1 MEIPIVLLILAATI
15 ALFVSEKIPAD
26 FVALLSLGAL
36 LLAWVIGAWTGG
48 IRTDHWI
55 TLEEAL
61 SGFCNPAV
69 VTVAAMFVLSEGLQ
83 RSGAM
88 MAVARLFARLGTRPP
103 MLLLAVI
110 GIAAPVSAFVNNTA
124 AVAVFLPVVLAACA
138 KHNLPASRYL
148 IPLSYASQFGG
159 VCTLIGT
166 STNLLV
172 SSISERAGHGAFG
185 MFEVGPL
192 GLIMLL
198 SGAIYLVLAGRWIL
212 PRARPGEE
220 PETEQFGD
228 YLTELRV
235 LGDSPL
241 VGKTLMESKLGE
253 RHEATVIELLRGPR
267 RIWSPHN
274 EPLQADDLLLVRGKA
289 DDLIELKAQAG
300 LEINPEF
307 KFRDE
312 TLRDHELTV
321 VTAIVAP
328 RSALAG
334 RTLAQADFLRQFGA
348 IVMALRSH
356 GGVQRQQLARIQ
368 LEAGDALLLLARK
381 EHLGRLRSSRH
392 ILLQEELDAPALRS
406 RKSGIAIAIMFG
418 VVVLAALGVMPILVS
433 AIIGCLAMMLT
444 GCLTQEE
451 GYAAVDWK
459 VVFLMAAILPLG
471 IALEHSGA
479 AAAAASIAMQSVGE
493 LGPVAVLATVYLLTA
508 VLTEFMSNTA
518 AAVLIAPLAMSTAAA
533 MGIDP
538 RPLLIAVTFA
548 ASTSF
553 STPVGY
559 QTNTMVYN
567 AGGYRFSDFVKAG
580 LPLNLLFWVLAVVF
594 IPLLWP
600 FLPKPP

>member
-1 MEIPIVLLILAATI
+1 
-15 ALFVSEKIPAD
+15 
-26 FVALLSLGAL
+26 
-36 LLAWVIGAWTGG
+36 
-48 IRTDHWI
+48 
-55 TLEEAL
+55 
-61 SGFCNPAV
+61 
-69 VTVAAMFVLSEGLQ
+69 
-83 RSGAM
+83 
-88 MAVARLFARLGTRPP
+88 
-103 MLLLAVI
+103 
-110 GIAAPVSAFVNNTA
+110 
-124 AVAVFLPVVLAACA
+124 
-138 KHNLPASRYL
+138 
-148 IPLSYASQFGG
+148 
-159 VCTLIGT
+159 
-166 STNLLV
+166 
-172 SSISERAGHGAFG
+172 
-185 MFEVGPL
+185 
-192 GLIMLL
+192 
-198 SGAIYLVLAGRWIL
+198 
-212 PRARPGEE
+212 
-220 PETEQFGD
+220 
-228 YLTELRV
+228 
-235 LGDSPL
+235 
-241 VGKTLMESKLGE
+241 
-253 RHEATVIELLRGPR
+253 
-267 RIWSPHN
+267 
-274 EPLQADDLLLVRGKA
+274 
-289 DDLIELKAQAG
+289 
-300 LEINPEF
+300 
-307 KFRDE
+307 
-312 TLRDHELTV
+312 
-321 VTAIVAP
+321 
-328 RSALAG
+328 
-334 RTLAQADFLRQFGA
+334 
-348 IVMALRSH
+348 MALRSH